1 MALSYQARKRW
12 ALAILLIGL
21 PVYLVVAVNLVDLFD
36 RPPFMVE
43 LALYIGLGFL
53 WALPFRFIF
62 KGIGPADPKAG
73 DGDSTN

>member
-21 PVYLVVAVNLVDLFD
+21 PVYLVVAVNVVDLFD
-36 RPPFMVE
+36 RPPFLVE
-43 LALYIGLGFL
+43 LAIYIGLGFL

-62 KGIGPADPKAG
+62 KGIGQADPAARTDDNG
-73 DGDSTN
+73 N

>member
-1 MALSYQARKRW
+1 MALSYQSRKRW

-36 RPPFMVE
+36 RPPFLVE
-43 LALYIGLGFL
+43 LAIYIGLGFL

-62 KGIGPADPKAG
+62 KGIGQADPADRT
-73 DGDSTN
+73 DDSTN

>member
-36 RPPFMVE
+36 RPPFLVE
-43 LALYIGLGFL
+43 LAIYIGLGFL

-62 KGIGPADPKAG
+62 KGIGQADPADRT
-73 DGDSTN
+73 DDSTN

>member
-1 MALSYQARKRW
+1 MAVSYQARKRW

-36 RPPFMVE
+36 RPPFLVE
-43 LALYIGLGFL
+43 LAIYIGLGFL

-62 KGIGPADPKAG
+62 KGIGQADPADRT
-73 DGDSTN
+73 DDSTN

>member
-36 RPPFMVE
+36 RPPFLVE
-43 LALYIGLGFL
+43 LAIYIGLGFL

-62 KGIGPADPKAG
+62 KGIGQADPAARTDDNG
-73 DGDSTN
+73 N

>member
-36 RPPFMVE
+36 RPPFLVE
-43 LALYIGLGFL
+43 LAIYIGLGFL

-62 KGIGPADPKAG
+62 KGIGQADPADRT
-73 DGDSTN
+73 DDSVN

>member
-1 MALSYQARKRW
+1 MALSYQSRKRW

-36 RPPFMVE
+36 RPPFLVE
-43 LALYIGLGFL
+43 LAIYIGLGFL

-62 KGIGPADPKAG
+62 KGIGQADPTAQ
-73 DGDSTN
+73 DIDDRE